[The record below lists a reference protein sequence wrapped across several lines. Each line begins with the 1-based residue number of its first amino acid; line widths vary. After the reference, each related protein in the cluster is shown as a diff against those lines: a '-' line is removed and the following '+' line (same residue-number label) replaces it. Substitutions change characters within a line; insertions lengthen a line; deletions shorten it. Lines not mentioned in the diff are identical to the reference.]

1 MTLDKIV
8 PFLSKKLGHVGTLR
22 AGLMATSLAI
32 STGEIP
38 VPETIGKYAWLLA
51 VIAVFIRAGEKNEP
65 KVIG

>member
-1 MTLDKIV
+1 
-8 PFLSKKLGHVGTLR
+8 
-22 AGLMATSLAI
+22 MATSLAI